1 MNTKSKAINININ
14 QMFMLSAA
22 SGFLVA
28 FLIKFLFPAGEK
40 SFYPTLVVLSV
51 ILIFFHFLCYQSLTQ
66 DKYKDLGN
74 GQRLSQGS
82 VVDAVYYL
90 GFSFTLIIL
99 ITTFIN
105 VGSSNIQAPVKF
117 DSNLNALYD
126 ILNRFCFGLFTTGY
140 GLIAR
145 IQLSNIVEI
154 EEADPEGLQERLN
167 MKTIGLIN
175 VLDGGINSMDSLIQ
189 QSHRTILDS
198 LNTSNKS
205 IQESTSLLSSDTTE
219 VSKKIRSLSKKIE
232 EQVPF
237 FEFKE
242 STDGVKDHLS
252 KTIESINDVN
262 LSILGIND
270 SFVQANK
277 TSNEVIDSMNKSI
290 QNINSQYSEVI
301 SKINEFG
308 SELSQLNS
316 QVGINCNNLISYST
330 ALSSSEEPA
339 RNFSESISNLNRSI
353 ESLASKTNSLIQSVE
368 NNVNGFSEL
377 TSQFSKTKS
386 ASNDATTLIAVES
399 SQLFKELKESN
410 ISIANQLGDLS
421 QSFGS
426 LKQALQS
433 LTFKA
438 NSTLN

>member
-1 MNTKSKAINININ
+1 
-14 QMFMLSAA
+14 MLSAA

-51 ILIFFHFLCYQSLTQ
+51 ILICFHFLCYQSLTQ
-66 DKYKDLGN
+66 DKFKDLGN

-105 VGSSNIQAPVKF
+105 VGSSNIQASVQF
-117 DSNLNALYD
+117 DSNLNKLYD

-205 IQESTSLLSSDTTE
+205 IQESTSILSSDTSE

-232 EQVPF
+232 DQVPL

-262 LSILGIND
+262 LSILGINH
-270 SFVQANK
+270 SFREANK
-277 TSNEVIDSMNKSI
+277 TSNQVIDSMNQSI

-316 QVGINCNNLISYST
+316 QVGINCNTLISYST
-330 ALSSSEEPA
+330 AISSSEEPA
-339 RNFSESISNLNRSI
+339 RNFSESVSNLNRSI
-353 ESLASKTNSLIQSVE
+353 ESLAAKTNSLIKSVE
-368 NNVNGFSEL
+368 NNANGFSEL
-377 TSQFSKTKS
+377 TSQFSKIKS
-386 ASNDATTLIAVES
+386 ASDDATTLIALES